1 MEQLSSPPVLVV
13 FVLLELWFSVLLCR
27 SLLFF
32 WSLYCLSFVHLRL
45 LINPLVSSN
54 FSCIV
59 KNTHTKLFLDL
70 HIRNQHSIMKMN
82 NQNNIVLII
91 KWKTNKNAT
100 LSEQWGLS
108 SFMDINLLMQVFPTC
123 K

>member
-32 WSLYCLSFVHLRL
+32 WSLYCLLFVHLRL